1 MQFLP
6 RNINASAWAAALE
19 SRLPW
24 LSMWFQ
30 EPCDP
35 FLQFFFPIKIDPK
48 SQKIGNE
55 IPLMYEAARFPDQ
68 ETRKPSGD
76 QKEMLPLQETSP
88 TT

>member
-1 MQFLP
+1 MQVLEQQPWRADFLDSP
-6 RNINASAWAAALE
+6 CG
-19 SRLPW
+19 SR
-24 LSMWFQ
+24 SHVTHSSSS
-30 EPCDP
+30 
-35 FLQFFFPIKIDPK
+35 FFPLKLIQK

-55 IPLMYEAARFPDQ
+55 IPLMYEAARFPHQ